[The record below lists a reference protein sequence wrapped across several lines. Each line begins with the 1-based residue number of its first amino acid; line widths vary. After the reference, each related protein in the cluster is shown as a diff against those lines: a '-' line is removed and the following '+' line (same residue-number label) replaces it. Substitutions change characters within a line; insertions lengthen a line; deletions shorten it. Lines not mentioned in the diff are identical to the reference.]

1 VRLLRKKLFDRFYF
15 KWVLLLSALIFL
27 APVFGFLKD
36 KLGSVEPLDHVAN
49 SLGLEENNPFFEIFP
64 DYTVP
69 FISNPFVSNIIAG
82 FIGFILVFCAS
93 YLIAK
98 LLARR
103 E

>member
-1 VRLLRKKLFDRFYF
+1 MKRKLLDRFYL
-15 KWVLLLSALIFL
+15 KWVGLLLGLILL
-27 APVFGFLKD
+27 APIFGFLKD
-36 KLGSVEPLDHVAN
+36 NLGSVEPLDHVAN
-49 SLGLEENNPFFEIFP
+49 SLGLNEKVPFFEIFP

-82 FIGFILVFCAS
+82 FVGFILVFCAS

-98 LLARR
+98 LLIRR